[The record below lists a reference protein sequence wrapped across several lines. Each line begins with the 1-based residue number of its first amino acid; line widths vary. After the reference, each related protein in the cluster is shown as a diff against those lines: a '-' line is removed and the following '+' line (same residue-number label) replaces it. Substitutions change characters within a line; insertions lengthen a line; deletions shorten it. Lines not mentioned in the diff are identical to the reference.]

1 MSEEWMEQVF
11 ETGPQAE
18 VSVEN
23 VRGEIT
29 FEAWDEPRV
38 HVTARRQG
46 ERARVVMWGEGNRV
60 EVRTEIEPRP
70 DGGWGWFSREQP
82 PSVDYVVRAPRE
94 THARLHTVS
103 GPVRVTGVRGQLD
116 VSSVDGAVELRDV
129 EGDIYAQATNGAV
142 FGADLAGAVQAQTTN
157 GSITVDAGRLAVVRA
172 ETVNG
177 TIAVMG
183 LNAGGQVEA
192 RTVNGVLE
200 LSLADN
206 VQAAVDASG
215 LSLSVSLAVAYQ
227 AESQG
232 RASWRGTVGRGQPGA
247 SVTYRTVNGRLQVS
261 SASGAAETAPAAGS
275 QTPLP
280 AVETAA
286 TVGAQA
292 AAPAMPQSVKDIL
305 NAIERGEMTV
315 DQALGLMGKANPS

>member
-1 MSEEWMEQVF
+1 MSEEWIEQVF

-18 VSVEN
+18 VSIEN
-23 VRGEIT
+23 VHGEIT
-29 FEAWDEPRV
+29 VEAWDEPRV

-60 EVRTEIEPRP
+60 EARTEIEPRQ
-70 DGGWGWFSREQP
+70 DGGWGWFNREQP
-82 PSVDYVVRAPRE
+82 PRVDYVVRAPRE
-94 THARLHTVS
+94 THTRLRTVS

-142 FGADLAGAVQAQTTN
+142 FGANLAGAVQAQATN
-157 GSITVDAGRLAVVRA
+157 GSITVEAERLASVRA

-177 TIAVMG
+177 TIAIEG
-183 LNAGGQVEA
+183 LNVGCQIEA
-192 RTVNGVLE
+192 RTVNGTLA
-200 LSLADN
+200 LSLPDG

-215 LSLSVSLAVAYQ
+215 LSLGVSLAVAHG

-232 RASWRGTVGRGQPGA
+232 RAAWRGTVGQGQPGA
-247 SVTYRTVNGRLQVS
+247 SVTYRTINGRLQVTRT
-261 SASGAAETAPAAGS
+261 GAEAQPPVAA

-280 AVETAA
+280 VAEASAMAGTQTAA
-286 TVGAQA
+286 PVA
-292 AAPAMPQSVKDIL
+292 PQSVKDIL
-305 NAIERGEMTV
+305 NAIERGEMSV